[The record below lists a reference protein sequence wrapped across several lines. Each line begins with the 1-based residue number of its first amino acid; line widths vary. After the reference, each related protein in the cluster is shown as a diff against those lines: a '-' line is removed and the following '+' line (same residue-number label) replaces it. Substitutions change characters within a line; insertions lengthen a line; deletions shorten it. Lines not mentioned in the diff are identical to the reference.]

1 MIRTASRHKLV
12 SALFIATLVGV
23 ALGAYLGPLGARART
38 ESEAFSGPVLGAQ
51 SPSTEQS
58 AALADG
64 VVTEEEVRAALDR
77 AADCLDAHGIQAV
90 RVGDPQL
97 EGNYQLARFIPDG
110 QDPSVG
116 SDVMAACAEEHSAY
130 VTSKYQVQLEEAG
143 LAHPPKPR

>member
-1 MIRTASRHKLV
+1 MIRVVTRHKLASAVLV
-12 SALFIATLVGV
+12 SALIGV

-38 ESEAFSGPVLGAQ
+38 QSEAFSGPVFGAKP
-51 SPSTEQS
+51 PSAEQS

-64 VVTEEEVRAALDR
+64 VVTEQEVRSALDR
-77 AADCLDAHGIQAV
+77 AADCLEAYGIRAV

-97 EGNYQLARFIPDG
+97 EGNFQLARFIPDG